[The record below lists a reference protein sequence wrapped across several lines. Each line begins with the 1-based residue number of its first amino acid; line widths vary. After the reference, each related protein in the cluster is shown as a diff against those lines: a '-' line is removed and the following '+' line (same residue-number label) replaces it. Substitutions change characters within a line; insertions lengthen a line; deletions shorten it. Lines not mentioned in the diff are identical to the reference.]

1 MRMLRMIFFLAGML
15 IALAVTACGEERHY
29 SPESGDLPN
38 GVEAVSLDGRLL
50 YIPTLPPKVFMEREG
65 QLARARELYRNN
77 PGNAEALI
85 WYGRRCAY
93 LGRYR
98 EALAIFSEGI
108 EKFPDDA
115 RMYRHRGHR
124 YITTRQLDRAI
135 ADLDT
140 AAALI
145 AGKADRVEPD
155 GLPNARNIPTSTLQG
170 NIWYHLGL
178 AYYLKGDFSRAQE
191 AYHECLAVAKNPD
204 MLSAT
209 TYWLYLTLRRLERDA
224 EAAAVLAPIEAGMD
238 IIENVAYHRLL
249 LLYKGEIAPEDLPEK
264 TGDGPADATLAYGLA
279 MWHYL
284 NGDPAAARRRFE
296 TICATGDWPAFGHLA
311 AEAELLR

>member
-1 MRMLRMIFFLAGML
+1 MLILRITVFLTGML
-15 IALAVTACGEERHY
+15 IALLLIACGGEAHY
-29 SPESGDLPN
+29 TPESVDLPN

-77 PGNAEALI
+77 PANAEALI

-108 EKFPDDA
+108 EKFPNDA

-135 ADLDT
+135 ADLET
-140 AAALI
+140 AAGLI

-178 AYYLKGDFSRAQE
+178 AHYLRGDFSRALE
-191 AYHECLAVAKNPD
+191 AYRECLTVAKNPD

-209 TYWLYLTLRRLERDA
+209 TYWLYLTLRRLGRDTA
-224 EAAAVLAPIEAGMD
+224 AAAVLEPIDAGMD
-238 IIENVAYHRLL
+238 IIENLAYHRLL
-249 LLYKGEIAPEDLPEK
+249 LLYKGEITPEDLPAK
-264 TGDGPADATLAYGLA
+264 TGDSLTDATLAYGLA

-284 NGDPAAARRRFE
+284 NGDPAAARQMFE
-296 TICATGDWPAFGHLA
+296 TICATADWPAFGHLA
-311 AEAELLR
+311 AEAELVR